1 MTIQIFIKY
10 ALAIVVAIIYFVY
23 TIRFSKELKKNILF
37 SKKLRVFHL
46 LMIWLMPFLWIFVI
60 KDFTKSAPGS
70 YEIDEKKEN
79 EPFSNPHSIGE

>member
-1 MTIQIFIKY
+1 
-10 ALAIVVAIIYFVY
+10 
-23 TIRFSKELKKNILF
+23 
-37 SKKLRVFHL
+37 
-46 LMIWLMPFLWIFVI
+46 MPFLWIFVI